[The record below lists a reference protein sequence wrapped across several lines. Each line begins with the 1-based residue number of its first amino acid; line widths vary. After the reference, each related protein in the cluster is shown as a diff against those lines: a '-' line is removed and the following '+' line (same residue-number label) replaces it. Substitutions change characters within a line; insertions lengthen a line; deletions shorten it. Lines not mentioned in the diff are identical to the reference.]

1 MASIDAFKVRAV
13 IEAGYDKNSLRR
25 ANNEISASF
34 AGMNNKMAKV
44 SAVAA
49 SAQTNFMMVGAAIA
63 ASFAAGV
70 GAAAS
75 FEEQFVRVKKT
86 LDVSG
91 DAKQV
96 ERAFE
101 GISKRLRDL
110 TKLSPVTTD
119 VITEIAAVGGQLG
132 IASKDIVQ
140 FTNTIQKLT
149 IATNLSAEN
158 AAMAMSRLQEITGT
172 QTSELDNL
180 GSSLVALG
188 NNFAAQ
194 ESEITT
200 AALQIATSTA
210 QISGS
215 MNNAAVD
222 ALAFSTAL
230 KAIGQPSQA
239 GATAIVRLM
248 SELSEAVTEGGSK
261 LALFAKVARMS
272 EDSFVSLFG
281 IDSTQAVAKFIEG
294 LDSVNSLGITNISV
308 LSQLGLG
315 QVRTQKAIL
324 SLAKAHDTLYDA
336 IDTSNRAYIEN
347 NALNEEAE
355 RRYDTLFSELQKGR
369 NLLKGEFI
377 DFGLDNLNGAKNIVS
392 DINNFLFGVV
402 SNLVD
407 TVKRFTRIITIGTV
421 FFSVVRGISVSMR
434 AVNTE
439 AGLLVGTLQ
448 RANLASAALGRNLK
462 ITGNVMGANL
472 IGEKGEGLLGLQTF
486 SRLSGQQGLPFNTLA
501 PTMMER
507 IMPGRYD
514 KRIMSTMQM
523 PSVLSMIYGGAVPDD
538 VAIDETGRL
547 KVQSGIEDL
556 KSSRTFVVDSEGQA
570 TVKPG
575 ANPQQ
580 IEDLKKGVRF
590 QQDPF
595 MAFSEQKMSGSMRRF
610 KPTMASRG
618 YLSFLKNSSKLSVKA
633 GDGVQFLANKLGKQ
647 IKAESKLGT
656 TIMNTNH
663 KLLTRTKLQENL
675 IRFSKGVRAKGKGFS
690 QVLDTE
696 LEGLMGE
703 DFKQFNK
710 RGRRKIR
717 KGALQ
722 GNIKVF
728 NERVEAIKANIDKTG
743 EATMADL
750 QLLEAVEKGTGSL
763 GRFKNAIK
771 GVSLAIG
778 KLAGMMI
785 VFQMFFKT
793 VEKIGAQA
801 RGIEEFNNK
810 LKETAQALT
819 EVAEISKQVADINT
833 IISDLQNE
841 GAAQSV
847 IDVAMEKQTQLLL
860 QQRNLREQLA
870 GDIGQGFLT
879 DIVEGSF
886 GNNKG
891 GILEFLIPAIGKA
904 TSRSQD
910 DIRRDLGAAFGEV
923 VISAIDPENIAKN
936 AGKLPTMD
944 SIVESLLFSGQ
955 TFTNNQTK
963 QTIKVPSSAFKNV
976 SGGILMAIQEQVG
989 SDVSGADVMKM
1000 IGLDEIF
1007 TPGKIGELTQG
1018 LSKGMDSVAGGFD
1031 KVILKAFKRGSS
1043 AKVGSQYEKAII
1055 DTMLAVSDVVGD
1067 EFSDVDI
1074 MTFAMDY
1081 VNAMAMIQ
1089 GATGDYIDSLGE
1101 LDPNSPLAN
1110 TIKSFVKDRLQEFR
1124 DTDAVTQEQINR
1136 AGNDYQK
1143 LTKLYS
1149 QVYTQYQKS
1158 SQAGINQLK
1167 QDLNISLS
1175 AQEKILK
1182 RMQDNFKQTRQSLLD
1197 LASPLPGNAFEGLSE
1212 LEIFFNTV
1220 KKAASQQELERVTQ
1234 LLRDFGKPVL
1244 ATELAKG
1251 GPGSLEMA
1259 KTYLNN
1265 PQIASA
1271 QEMQMRAIL
1280 GPELAEEDYGITAES
1295 QQELANQQ
1303 GFDIGQN
1310 IAGGIL
1316 KGFKDSEEAL
1326 QDLFSGV
1333 LKNSIM
1339 DGISWLGIK
1348 SPSRW
1353 MITNVGTPIIE
1364 GVMFGIKQAQPDL
1377 ERVFYDT
1384 LDQSFKNVP
1393 LANLPDLT
1401 ATSSGVSLD
1410 YSKLANMIANKSN
1423 FAGTMDF
1430 AVAFLKSLPIEMEKL
1445 LSQMADLIAK
1455 SMDKAMTRMQEA
1467 FSMITR
1473 ITQAERAQTEQ
1484 AKNLIRTK
1492 QDYAAVLRREA
1503 TLSERMAKVK
1513 EELNELELTGMK
1525 GNIDITERIGVLQQ
1539 ELDLEDRRRRLNK
1552 DFTAREQLDIQ
1563 AKQREVAELGRMADL
1578 GVVDALEYQ
1587 AAKDELDDMQGNF
1600 DSDAEKELFL
1610 LEYAQAMDEKERYEK
1625 EILEIHPDL
1634 VTKREEYIGL
1644 LNEQDL
1650 ISLDVQAG
1658 ANAIAE
1664 AEERVAAGVMEV
1676 EAAYRNYAA
1685 NAGEYQKE
1693 IEIVGDAFD
1702 FVNDRVKEVIDS
1714 VYHITD
1720 PNNFDFSSMRTH
1732 ISSLVDDL
1740 GEYYFVKDQV
1750 DKMMENAGLD
1760 SFRTM
1765 FNQQANQSRSGDQNA
1780 RNYFLS
1786 QGGFDID
1793 RFPTLS
1799 GAMRDGFDP
1808 TEIASNISQN
1818 EQYFEDPTLSTARFA
1833 GGAPASFSSTSQTG
1847 NYAQAMVDFV
1857 NSLGVGTT
1865 ESDGRV
1871 YFSIQNAE
1879 AIAKGMSAD
1888 LAQAGLTPMEFEPYM
1903 ELLTANKGNLRTG
1916 ANTIYTG
1923 PNKNTTVADDTDDDI
1938 GGGGTPPGTAGAPIN
1953 YAGGRASTTSLYNTG
1968 NYGTISGGVLN
1979 TINDIVNGTTSVSS
1993 ITQDMR
1999 DIIDRID
2006 PNILKGG
2013 GTRVQLPHDTS
2024 YASSYIPGSFK
2035 FGGRVPDMTNIKPK
2049 KYAMGGRDN
2058 LMRRAL
2064 VGEYGPEEVRFVP
2077 GSGFLVKPL
2086 TEGGRGNNTIVE
2098 NLSVNVTG
2106 VPSDPSSARKAALEI
2121 RKALNRLDKEGNTG
2135 GGVARR

>member
-34 AGMNNKMAKV
+34 AGMRNKMAKV
-44 SAVAA
+44 SAVAS

-101 GISKRLRDL
+101 GISRRLRDL

-248 SELSEAVTEGGSK
+248 TELSEAVTEGGSK
-261 LALFAKVARMS
+261 LALFAKVARMT
-272 EDSFVSLFG
+272 EESFVQLYG
-281 IDSTQAVAKFIEG
+281 IDSTQAVARFIEG
-294 LDSVNSLGITNISV
+294 LDSVNALGITNISV

-324 SLAKAHDTLYDA
+324 ALAKAHDTLYDA

-355 RRYDTLFSELQKGR
+355 RRYDTLFSEIQRGK

-377 DFGLDNLNGAKNIVS
+377 DFGLENLDGAKNIVK
-392 DINNFLFGVV
+392 DVNNFLFGVV
-402 SNLVD
+402 SNLVEA
-407 TVKRFTRIITIGTV
+407 VKRFSGLAAVGIT
-421 FFSVVRGISVSMR
+421 FFSVIKGIGVSMR
-434 AVNTE
+434 TLNTE
-439 AGLLVGTLQ
+439 AGLLTGTLQ
-448 RANLASAALGRNLK
+448 RANLAVIAMGKNLN
-462 ITGNVMGANL
+462 IAGTVMGSRL
-472 IGEKGEGLLGLQTF
+472 IGEHGEGLLGLQTF
-486 SRLSGQQGLPFNTLA
+486 SRLSGQMGLPFNTLA
-501 PTMMER
+501 PTLMER
-507 IMPGRYD
+507 LIPGRYD
-514 KRIMSTMQM
+514 RRILSTMQQ
-523 PSVLSMIYGGAVPDD
+523 PAILDLIYGGKVPDR
-538 VAIDETGRL
+538 VGISAPGMRSVE
-547 KVQSGIEDL
+547 QSIEDL
-556 KSSRTFVVDSEGQA
+556 ADSRTFYVGPGGET
-570 TVKPG
+570 TVKTG

-580 IEDLKKGVRF
+580 IEQIKRDNRF
-590 QQDPF
+590 TADPF
-595 MAFSEQKMSGSMRRF
+595 TQFTEQTLFGGARRF
-610 KPTMASRG
+610 RPTMVGRG
-618 YLSFLKNSSKLSVKA
+618 YLQTLKLTSKFATKA
-633 GDGVQFLANKLGKQ
+633 GDSILSLTKKMGFQVEAS
-647 IKAESKLGT
+647 SKLGT
-656 TIMNTNH
+656 AIMSVNESLVRRT
-663 KLLTRTKLQENL
+663 KIQQDLTRFMGGLGE
-675 IRFSKGVRAKGKGFS
+675 KGATVNEIIDA
-690 QVLDTE
+690 E
-696 LEGLMGE
+696 LGELLGDDFTGLG
-703 DFKQFNK
+703 K
-710 RGRRKIR
+710 RGRRKMR
-717 KGALQ
+717 KGALS
-722 GNIKVF
+722 GYSTAF
-728 NERVEAIKANIDKTG
+728 NKRVEDLQKNIDKTG
-743 EATMADL
+743 EATMAEL
-750 QLLEAVEKGTGSL
+750 QFLEAVEKGTGSL
-763 GRFKNAIK
+763 NRIRNAIV
-771 GVSLAIG
+771 GVTKAVA

-785 VFQMFFKT
+785 AFQLFFKT

-810 LKETAQALT
+810 LKETAQSMT
-819 EVAEISKQVADINT
+819 EVAEISQQIQDINT
-833 IISDLQNE
+833 IITDLQNDN
-841 GAAQSV
+841 ASQAV
-847 IDVAMEKQTQLLL
+847 LDRAINKQKELLL
-860 QQRNLREQLA
+860 QQRNLREQLSS
-870 GDIGQGFLT
+870 DIGEGFIS
-879 DIVEGSF
+879 DIIEGSF

-891 GILEFLIPAIGKA
+891 GILEFLIPAVGGA
-904 TSRSQD
+904 TGRSSD
-910 DIRRDLGAAFGEV
+910 DVRKDLGAAFGEV

-936 AGKLPTMD
+936 AGALPSMD
-944 SIVESLLFSGQ
+944 SIIESLLFSGEK
-955 TFTNNQTK
+955 FTNQQTGK
-963 QTIKVPSSAFKNV
+963 TVKVPSSAFKGV
-976 SGGILMAIQEQVG
+976 SGGILMALQEQVG
-989 SDVSGADVMKM
+989 NDVSGADVMEL

-1007 TPGKIGELTQG
+1007 TPGKIAELTSG
-1018 LSKGMDSVAGGFD
+1018 ISKGMDNLGGGFANVVLTQFATGTN
-1031 KVILKAFKRGSS
+1031 KM
-1043 AKVGSQYEKAII
+1043 VGGNYEKAII
-1055 DTMLAVSDVVGD
+1055 DTMFAISDVVGD
-1067 EFSDVDI
+1067 QFSDVDI
-1074 MTFAMDY
+1074 MNFAMDY
-1081 VNAMAMIQ
+1081 VNAMALIQ
-1089 GATGDYIDSLGE
+1089 GATGDYIGSLGE

-1124 DTDAVTQEQINR
+1124 DTDAVTQAQINR
-1136 AGNDYQK
+1136 AGNDYKK
-1143 LTKLYS
+1143 LTQLYS
-1149 QVYTQYQKS
+1149 KVYMDFQKS
-1158 SQAGINQLK
+1158 SQSGINNLK
-1167 QDLNISLS
+1167 QQLNISLS
-1175 AQEKILK
+1175 AQEKILQ
-1182 RMQDNFKQTRQSLLD
+1182 RMQENFRQTRQSLLD
-1197 LASPLPGNAFEGLSE
+1197 LASPLPDNAFEGLSE

-1220 KKAASQQELERVTQ
+1220 SKAASQQELERVVGLLTQ
-1234 LLRDFGKPVL
+1234 FGKPVL
-1244 ATELAKG
+1244 ASELSKG
-1251 GPGSLEMA
+1251 GPGALEMA

-1265 PQIASA
+1265 PQLAAA
-1271 QEMQMRAIL
+1271 QEAQMRAIL
-1280 GPELAEEDYGITAES
+1280 GPELAEEEFGIDAEA
-1295 QQELANQQ
+1295 QKELANQQ
-1303 GFDIGQN
+1303 GFDIGTN

-1333 LKNSIM
+1333 LKNSIL

-1384 LDQSFKNVP
+1384 LDQSFQNVP
-1393 LANLPDLT
+1393 LADLPDLT
-1401 ATSSGVSLD
+1401 ASSSGVNLD
-1410 YSKLANMIANKSN
+1410 YSKLANIIANRSE
-1423 FAGTMDF
+1423 FAGTLDF
-1430 AVAFLKSLPIEMEKL
+1430 AVAFLRSLPIEMEKM

-1455 SMDKAMTRMQEA
+1455 SMGKALSRMQEA
-1467 FSMITR
+1467 FNMITR

-1484 AKNLIRTK
+1484 ARALIKAK
-1492 QDYAAVLRREA
+1492 QDYAAVLRRESS
-1503 TLSERMAKVK
+1503 LEERMIKVK
-1513 EELNELELTGMK
+1513 EELNDLELTGMK
-1525 GNIDITERIGVLQQ
+1525 GNIDINERIGVLQK
-1539 ELDLEDRRRRLNK
+1539 ELDLEERRRRLNK

-1563 AKQREVAELGRMADL
+1563 AKEREVAELGRMADL
-1578 GVVDALEYQ
+1578 GVINALEYQ
-1587 AAKDELDDMQGNF
+1587 AAADELRDMKGEF

-1610 LEYAQAMDEKERYEK
+1610 LEYAAAMEEKDRYEK
-1625 EILEIHPDL
+1625 EILEISPAL
-1634 VTKREEYIGL
+1634 VAKREEYIGL
-1644 LNEQDL
+1644 LNEQEL
-1650 ISLDVQAG
+1650 VSLDVQSG

-1664 AEERVAAGVMEV
+1664 AEERVAAGVLEV

-1702 FVNDRVKEVIDS
+1702 FVNDRVQAVIDS

-1720 PNNFDFSSMRTH
+1720 PNNFDFSTMRTH

-1740 GEYYFVKDQV
+1740 GEYYFVEDQI
-1750 DKMMENAGLD
+1750 DTMMENAGLT

-1765 FNQQANQSRSGDQNA
+1765 FNEQASQARSSGQNA

-1786 QGGFDID
+1786 QGGFNID

-1799 GAMRDGFDP
+1799 PSMRGAFDP
-1808 TEIASNISQN
+1808 TQIGQNITQF
-1818 EQYFEDPTLSTARFA
+1818 EKYFENPAFTKRRFA
-1833 GGAPASFSSTSQTG
+1833 GGTPTSFTNTSQTG
-1847 NYAQAMVDFV
+1847 NYAQAMIDFV

-1865 ESDGRV
+1865 EADGRV

-1888 LAQAGLTPMEFEPYM
+1888 LAQAGFTPLEFEPYM
-1903 ELLTANKGNLRTG
+1903 ELLTKNQGG
-1916 ANTIYTG
+1916 IYNPIYQG
-1923 PNKNTTVADDTDDDI
+1923 PNKNQNVGNDTDVDDPSGSGTTP
-1938 GGGGTPPGTAGAPIN
+1938 GGSGGVIN
-1953 YAGGRASTTSLYNTG
+1953 YMGGKANPTKMYKTG
-1968 NYGTISGGVLN
+1968 NYGNISGGVIN
-1979 TINDIVNGTTSVSS
+1979 TINDLISGAVSNGSL
-1993 ITQDMR
+1993 TQDMR
-1999 DIIDRID
+1999 DILNQLD

-2013 GTRVQLPHDTS
+2013 GVKVIPPNRSTYYSTYLP
-2024 YASSYIPGSFK
+2024 GMK
-2035 FGGRVPDMTNIKPK
+2035 FGGRVPDMSNITPK

-2106 VPSDPSSARKAALEI
+2106 VPADPSSARKAAVEI